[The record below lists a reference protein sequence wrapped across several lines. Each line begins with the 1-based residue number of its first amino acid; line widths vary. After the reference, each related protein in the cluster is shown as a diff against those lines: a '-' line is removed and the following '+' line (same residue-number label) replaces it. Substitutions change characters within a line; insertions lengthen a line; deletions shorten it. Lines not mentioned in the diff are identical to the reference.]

1 MSLKLIAY
9 KGVFWTFI
17 DTFFSKGLSIIS
29 SIILARL
36 LLPEAFGIMGM
47 IYVFTAVA
55 GALIDS
61 GLPASLIRNTNVNDK
76 DYSTIFFANIVFS
89 IVIYLILYFAAPYIA
104 VFYNK
109 ELLVNVIRVYSI
121 LFVLGSFSAVQVAIL
136 TKRMEF
142 KKLMIL
148 NIPGV
153 IIGSICGI
161 ILANHK
167 YEYWSIIIMQL
178 ITQMVFGVLLW
189 KSTNWVPKFYFS
201 FKLFKKHFNFGY
213 KIALISIFS
222 AFFDNIYNI
231 VIGKFYSVS
240 ILGQFER
247 ARTFNNYPVGILTS
261 ILNKVTFPLLSNIQN
276 DKALM
281 LIAYKKIICLT
292 FFIAFPL
299 MSLLSLVSEPLMIF
313 VLGEKWGVTA
323 HFFKILCIAGILYPL
338 NAFNMDLMKVYG
350 RSGWL
355 LKNEI
360 IKKIIMGILI
370 LISFPFG
377 VYYMVWSIVLFS
389 IIALY
394 INAYYAERLIKYS
407 LLKQLLDNQ
416 KTIFTGL
423 LSYSLSFLSF
433 HFVHFEYLILQ
444 ITVPFSLGFISFGV
458 INYLINNEAIFL
470 IINLKSLIKIK
481 T

>member
-17 DTFFSKGLSIIS
+17 DTFISKGFSIIS

-36 LLPEAFGIMGM
+36 LSPEDFGIMGM

-61 GLPASLIRNTNVNDK
+61 GLPSSLIRNTNVDHK
-76 DYSTIFFANIVFS
+76 DYSTIFFANIAFS
-89 IVIYLILYFAAPYIA
+89 VVIYFILFFAAPYIA
-104 VFYNK
+104 NFYNQ
-109 ELLVNVIRVYSI
+109 ELLINVIRVYSI

-136 TKRMEF
+136 TKQMEF

-153 IIGSICGI
+153 IIGSIVGI
-161 ILANHK
+161 ILAFYK
-167 YEYWSIIIMQL
+167 YEYWSIIVMQL
-178 ITQMVFGVLLW
+178 ITQLVFSIFLW
-189 KSTNWVPKFYFS
+189 KSTNWIPKFYFS
-201 FKLFKKHFNFGY
+201 IQLYKKHFNFGY

-222 AFFDNIYNI
+222 AFFDNIYNVI
-231 VIGKFYSVS
+231 IGKFYSVTT
-240 ILGQFER
+240 LGQFER

-261 ILNKVTFPLLSNIQN
+261 ILNKVSYPLLSNIQN

-281 LIAYKKIICLT
+281 LTAYKKIICLT
-292 FFIAFPL
+292 FFITFPL
-299 MSLLSLVSEPLMIF
+299 MSLLSIVSEPLMIF

-323 HFFKILCIAGILYPL
+323 QFFKILCIAGILYPL

-350 RSGWL
+350 RSDWL

-360 IKKIIMGILI
+360 IKKIIMGVLI

-389 IIALY
+389 IIALC
-394 INAYYAERLIKYS
+394 INAFYTDQLINYS
-407 LLKQLLDNQ
+407 LLKQLLDNK
-416 KTIFTGL
+416 KTIFTGF
-423 LSYSLSFLSF
+423 LSYFLSLISF
-433 HFVHFEYLILQ
+433 RFIDFQPLILQ
-444 ITVPFSLGFISFGV
+444 ITVPLAVGFISYGL
-458 INYLINNEAIFL
+458 INYIIKNEAIFL
-470 IINLKSLIKIK
+470 IINLKFLK